1 MICQTCKDTWQKIK
15 NSCKGYRFLIKPMLM
30 VSAFYLVAIS
40 AILRANFLYH
50 DDIQRARMGWPNWGF
65 SRHLSNILSQFLHT
79 GSYLT
84 DIAPLPQF
92 IAVLIIALATVL
104 VVYLITGEKKF
115 SLWHLIA
122 AIPVGLSPYFL
133 ECLSFRYDSP
143 YMALSVLLSVLPLM
157 LCNGNKIA
165 YLLSTAVCMIGMS
178 SSYQASAGIFPMLV
192 IVVGIGRW
200 VKGESLAEVLKF
212 FALSAVGYVLGLI
225 LFRMLFM
232 ADLDAYASTDMAPMS
247 ELIPCAI
254 TNYKRYIV
262 HFLQGFN
269 PEWTALAFVIC
280 VCFLGTT
287 VVISKQNKI
296 LTFFLVGVAMVVM
309 FLLCFGVYPF
319 LTAPLFLP
327 RAMYGIGC
335 FIAFQGIFAVS
346 HARKGYA
353 AKLTC
358 LVLGW
363 MFFVFS
369 FTYGNALNVQAR
381 YTDFRIT
388 EVVDDLLECETL
400 KTPEDVTLQI
410 TGTIGYAPGL
420 KSMIDYYP
428 MIRRLVPVTFQ
439 GDGWWGE
446 FGVRYYYGLPEMK
459 FAESYDPP
467 EEYIPMILDNYF
479 HTIYADEDDIWIDLH
494 SITGDTLWP

>member
-1 MICQTCKDTWQKIK
+1 MITATCKDMWQKIK
-15 NSCKGYRFLIKPMLM
+15 DECREYRFLIKPTLIFA
-30 VSAFYLVAIS
+30 AFYLIAIS
-40 AILRANFLYH
+40 AVLRANFLYH

-65 SRHLSNILSQFLHT
+65 SRHLSNFLSQFLHT
-79 GSYLT
+79 GTYLQ
-84 DIAPLPQF
+84 DIAPLPQI
-92 IAVLIIALATVL
+92 IAVFIIALATVL
-104 VVYLITGEKKF
+104 AVYLITGEKKF
-115 SLWHLIA
+115 TLWHLIS
-122 AIPVGLSPYFL
+122 AIPIGLSPYYL

-143 YMALSVLLSVLPLM
+143 YMALSVLLSVLPL
-157 LCNGNKIA
+157 LFCNKNRIV
-165 YLLSTAVCMIGMS
+165 YLLWIAVCMIGMS

-192 IVVGIGRW
+192 IVMGIRRW
-200 VKGESLAEVLKF
+200 VRGEKTAEVVKF
-212 FALSAVGYVLGLI
+212 FALSAVGYVAGLL
-225 LFRMLFM
+225 LFRKLFM
-232 ADLDAYASTDMAPMS
+232 ADLNAYASTDMAPMA

-262 HFLQGFN
+262 HFLQGFI
-269 PEWTALAFVIC
+269 PEWTALAFGIC

-287 VVISKQNKI
+287 VAISKQNKI
-296 LTFFLVGVAMVVM
+296 LTFFLVGTAMVIM

-346 HARKGYA
+346 QARKGYA

-369 FTYGNALNVQAR
+369 FTYGNALNVQAQ

-388 EVVDDLLECETL
+388 EAVDDLLECETL
-400 KTPEDVTLQI
+400 KSEEEVTLQI
-410 TGTIGYAPGL
+410 TGTIGYAPGVMSL
-420 KSMIDYYP
+420 VESYP
-428 MIRRLVPVTFQ
+428 MIGRLVPVTFQ

-467 EEYIPMILDNYF
+467 AEAMPVIADNYF
-479 HTIYADEDDIWIDLH
+479 HTIYADEDYIWIDLH
-494 SITGDTLWP
+494 SITGDKLWP